1 MTQVRFTGE
10 RLHAG
15 HALFGVDLARHRAA
29 YHYALEHA
37 RGGPLLDLG
46 SGSGYGAAELAARDG
61 LVVAL
66 DRVAPDAAA
75 RAGAARFLR
84 ADLSGIPLAAG
95 RFTWITSFQ
104 VIEHLADPGDYLRA
118 IARLLAPGG
127 TAFLTTPN
135 RLTSDGAN
143 PFHVHE
149 YEAAELAACL
159 RRHFGSVELLGIGA
173 SPAVQRYFDAR
184 LARIRSIL
192 RIDPLGL
199 RHHLPRPLVEAL
211 FALFARVVRRGIQRA
226 DGLPDA
232 SVADSPVGAADAAC
246 IDLLAVCREPRA
258 AASA

>member
-1 MTQVRFTGE
+1 VSPVRFTGE

-29 YHYALEHA
+29 YQFA
-37 RGGPLLDLG
+37 RERAREGPLLDLG

-75 RAGAARFLR
+75 RAGAAHFVR

-95 RFTWITSFQ
+95 RFAWITSFQ
-104 VIEHLADPGDYLRA
+104 VIEHLADPSVYLNA
-118 IARLLAPGG
+118 IARLLQPGG

-149 YEAAELAACL
+149 YTAEELAACL
-159 RRHFGSVELLGIGA
+159 RAHFASVELLGIGA
-173 SPAVQRYFDAR
+173 SPAVQRYLDAR
-184 LARIRSIL
+184 LARIRRVL
-192 RIDPLGL
+192 RLDPLGL
-199 RHHLPRPLVEAL
+199 RHRLPAALVAWL
-211 FALFARVVRRGIQRA
+211 FAAGARHVRRGIRRS
-226 DGLPDA
+226 DGLPDVDVCDFPLGPA
-232 SVADSPVGAADAAC
+232 TPDCV
-246 IDLLAVCREPRA
+246 DLLAVCRAPHA
-258 AASA
+258 AP